1 MLIKPFKATDQS
13 NPGLLQQVVELFR
26 PALLLATGRAVGQ
39 AQVLES
45 LLIASCNAGRQST
58 PGLLVQVTLRNQG
71 ISATDPTV
79 QPSAPKSVG
88 TLVPQSGTFVPDHGC
103 NGFGWMDWQPEAL
116 AALKKDVP
124 FFVRPAVRKRVEAM
138 ADSDGRSDIDLD
150 FYKSAKQAMA
160 PS

>member
-1 MLIKPFKATDQS
+1 MLRFQPVAPF
-13 NPGLLQQVVELFR
+13 
-26 PALLLATGRAVGQ
+26 
-39 AQVLES
+39 
-45 LLIASCNAGRQST
+45 
-58 PGLLVQVTLRNQG
+58 
-71 ISATDPTV
+71 
-79 QPSAPKSVG
+79 
-88 TLVPQSGTFVPDHGC
+88 VPQFGTFVPDHGC

>member
-1 MLIKPFKATDQS
+1 MQLIQRFNPQLRSGWPFGAAD
-13 NPGLLQQVVELFR
+13 
-26 PALLLATGRAVGQ
+26 
-39 AQVLES
+39 
-45 LLIASCNAGRQST
+45 
-58 PGLLVQVTLRNQG
+58 
-71 ISATDPTV
+71 
-79 QPSAPKSVG
+79 
-88 TLVPQSGTFVPDHGC
+88 GTFVPDHGC
-103 NGFGWMDWQPEAL
+103 NGFGLMDWQPEAL